1 MKKVLIALMCL
12 ISLLVLCSCK
22 NDNEDEQGGSLKLNV
37 NEAVVVVGESLSLVV
52 QTGETTM
59 QIKWESS
66 DEEIA
71 HVSQNGLVIA
81 KKTGKCEIKVTL
93 GKDNETNCKIS
104 VVNAKVS
111 TDYTDKEEGFGITKF
126 STVQQAADMG
136 GVIAIMSGEYSEYV
150 KADKKIK
157 LIGVGEVKMRGVSGK
172 DVSAENVGFENHE
185 PPLDNEA
192 TVTAEE
198 SLSLTKCSF
207 SVTDDSLK
215 GGYAIF
221 TGFTCKSVEIIDCTL
236 VNYRYAIY
244 LYRTEAKIN
253 IQTNKLSNC
262 EFGIGVNIRPVG
274 DMFDNYK
281 ASGKIAGNIF
291 LDCITN
297 TEFLFTGGEYHG
309 DLDFYDHILT

>member
-12 ISLLVLCSCK
+12 IALFVLCACK
-22 NDNEDEQGGSLKLNV
+22 NNEEDEQGGALKLNI
-37 NEAVVVVGESLSLVV
+37 NESVMIVGESLSLIA

-59 QIKWESS
+59 QVNWESS

-71 HVSQNGLVIA
+71 QVSENGLVSA
-81 KKTGKCEIKVTL
+81 KKTGKCEIKATL
-93 GKDNETNCKIS
+93 GKDNETNCKIN

-111 TDYTDKEEGFGITKF
+111 ADYTDKEVGFGVTKF
-126 STVQQAADMG
+126 STVQQAADAG
-136 GVIAIMSGEYSEYV
+136 GVIAVMSGDYPEYV
-150 KADKKIK
+150 KTDKKIK
-157 LIGVGEVKMRGVSGK
+157 LNGVGVVKMRGISGK
-172 DVSAENVGFENHE
+172 DVSVENIGFENHE

-192 TVTAEE
+192 TVRAEE
-198 SLSLTKCSF
+198 SLSLSKCSF
-207 SVTDDSLK
+207 SITDDSLK
-215 GGYAIF
+215 GGYAVF
-221 TGFTCKSVEIIDCTL
+221 TGFTCKNVEIIDCTF

-262 EFGIGVNIRPVG
+262 EFGIGVNIRPIG

-281 ASGKIAGNIF
+281 ASGKIADNIF

-309 DLDFYDHILT
+309 DLDFYDHMLS